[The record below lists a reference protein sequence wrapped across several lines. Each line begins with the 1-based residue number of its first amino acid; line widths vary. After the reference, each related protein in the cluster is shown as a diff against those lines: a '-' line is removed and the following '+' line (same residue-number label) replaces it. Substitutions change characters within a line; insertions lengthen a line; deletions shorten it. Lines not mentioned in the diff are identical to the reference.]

1 MYTLH
6 FHTMQRRKSRHCGTA
21 LIAITTWFACCTVGH
36 CGTGT
41 VEGWLGNLDTIWIHF
56 PVWISPEPQQII
68 FLSNSNC
75 LHFLSDNAGDQIHCR
90 SILPKNLQ
98 FWSCGWLGQ
107 AQNYRECRNRLVA
120 LNGNWSVTVTP
131 RRQLALRTCN
141 KQILYRENS
150 QILISISQHFINH
163 GFRCHSGLAKV
174 QGTHFLRK
182 ANLPKNIINVTIFP
196 DC

>member
-1 MYTLH
+1 MWCTLCTCTLCKEENPGIVALH
-6 FHTMQRRKSRHCGTA
+6 WLRSLCGLDAA
-21 LIAITTWFACCTVGH
+21 LWDT
-36 CGTGT
+36 GTGT

-75 LHFLSDNAGDQIHCR
+75 LHFLSDNAGDQIHCW

-107 AQNYRECRNRLVA
+107 AENYRECRNRLVA

-141 KQILYRENS
+141 KQMLYREIS
-150 QILISISQHFINH
+150 QILISTSFEGDQHFITH
-163 GFRCHSGLAKV
+163 GFRCQS
-174 QGTHFLRK
+174 
-182 ANLPKNIINVTIFP
+182 
-196 DC
+196 